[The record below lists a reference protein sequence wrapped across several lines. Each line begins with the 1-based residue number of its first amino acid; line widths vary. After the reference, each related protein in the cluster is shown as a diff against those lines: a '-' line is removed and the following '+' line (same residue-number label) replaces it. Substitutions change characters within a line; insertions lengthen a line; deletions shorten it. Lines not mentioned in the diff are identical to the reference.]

1 MTTLTYAGLKTQLG
15 QYTRDDDPNSTPLL
29 DTVIYESEEL
39 LSELMATLKQLQQ
52 SAPINLVVG
61 QPDVTIP
68 STFRSSEHWTL
79 TDGTRTHVIKQR
91 TPQFIEQI
99 YPFTTR
105 TSRPDYYAIWNA
117 TTFRLA
123 PTPDD
128 TYPTILNFLAK
139 WQHLSSTQT
148 TTDLSTCFP
157 ELLRMACLSHW
168 EIMRRRP
175 EQRGDYEARFKTLL
189 SAAGIADTAQRRDA
203 LAAHM
208 MGVPAA

>member
-52 SAPINLVVG
+52 SSTIVLVVG
-61 QPDVTIP
+61 QPDVAMP
-68 STFRSSEHWTL
+68 STLRSVEHWTL
-79 TDGTRTHVIKQR
+79 LDGTRNYVIAR
-91 TPQFIEQI
+91 RPPQFIEQI
-99 YPFTTR
+99 YPFTSR
-105 TSRPDYYAIWNA
+105 TGRPAYYAIWN
-117 TTFRLA
+117 TTNFRLA

-128 TYPTILNFLAK
+128 TYPTVINFIAK

-175 EQRGDYEARFKTLL
+175 EQRADYEARFKTLI